1 MFPPRRHRTAIF
13 AAILLATAA
22 ATACG
27 SGDGPATT
35 GHAEQKPSETAGAA
49 RAEPQKK
56 FTLVATG
63 DLLAHASVIRQARA
77 DSGGEGYDF
86 HRMLVG
92 AAPVVARADLAI
104 CHMETVY
111 GASGGPFTGYPT
123 FKTPPQIADA
133 IRKLGYDSCSTASN
147 HTLDAGTDGVTRT
160 LDALDKAGVQHTGS
174 GRSARESATPALM
187 DAGGAKVA
195 QLAYAYGT
203 NGIPV
208 PEGKPWLV
216 NLIDAERIIKDARA
230 ARRAG
235 ADVVVVSTHWG
246 TEWQQAPDKLQLSL
260 AKKLTAS
267 RSHGRRDI
275 DLIIGTHA
283 HVPQAYEKVNGTW
296 VVYGMGDQV
305 AGIMPDERGQMGS
318 AARFTFT
325 PPTAEGK
332 PWEVAKAEFVP
343 HAVDNDPISVVNL
356 PRALEKSPG
365 NSHYTHALST
375 IREAVLSRGARKDGL
390 TMGR

>member
-1 MFPPRRHRTAIF
+1 MFPHRRRRTAIF
-13 AAILLATAA
+13 AAALLATV

-27 SGDGPATT
+27 SGGDTTAT
-35 GHAEQKPSETAGAA
+35 GHAEQKPSRTAGVA
-49 RAEPQKK
+49 RAESQKK

-77 DSGGEGYDF
+77 DSGGESYDF

-92 AAPVVARADLAI
+92 AAPVVAQADLAI

-111 GASGGPFTGYPT
+111 GAAGGPFTGYPT

-147 HTLDAGTDGVTRT
+147 HTLDAGTEGVTRT
-160 LDALDKAGVQHTGS
+160 LGALDKAGVQHTGS
-174 GRSARESATPALM
+174 ARSARESATPAVM
-187 DAGGAKVA
+187 EAGGAKVA

-208 PEGKPWLV
+208 PQGKPWIV
-216 NLIDAERIIKDARA
+216 NLIDADRIIKDARA

-246 TEWQQAPDKLQLSL
+246 TEWQQAPDKQQLSL

-305 AGIMPDERGQMGS
+305 AGVMPDERGQMGS
-318 AARFTFT
+318 AARFTFA
-325 PPTAEGK
+325 PPTAEGR
-332 PWEVAKAEFVP
+332 PWEVEKAEFIP
-343 HAVDNDPISVVNL
+343 HAVGNDPISVVNL

-375 IREAVLSRGARKDGL
+375 IQEAVLSRGAKKDGL

>member
-1 MFPPRRHRTAIF
+1 MFQHRRRRTAIF
-13 AAILLATAA
+13 VAALLAT

-27 SGDGPATT
+27 SGGDPVT
-35 GHAEQKPSETAGAA
+35 GHAEQKPSETARVA

-86 HRMLVG
+86 HRMLIG
-92 AAPVVARADLAI
+92 AAPVVAQADLAI

-111 GASGGPFTGYPT
+111 GANGGPFTGYPT
-123 FKTPPQIADA
+123 FKTPPQIAGA
-133 IRKLGYDSCSTASN
+133 IKRLGYDSCSTASN
-147 HTLDAGTDGVTRT
+147 HTLDAGTEGVTRT
-160 LDALDKAGVQHTGS
+160 LDALDKAGVRHAGS
-174 GRSARESATPALM
+174 ARSARESTTPALM
-187 DAGGAKVA
+187 EAGGAKVA

-208 PEGKPWLV
+208 PEGKPWIV
-216 NLIDAERIIKDARA
+216 NLIDAERIIEDARA

-246 TEWQQAPDKLQLSL
+246 TEWQEAPDKLQLSL

-305 AGIMPDERGQMGS
+305 AGVMPDERGQMGS

-325 PPTAEGK
+325 PPTAQGR
-332 PWEVAKAEFVP
+332 PWQVAKAEFIP

-375 IREAVLSRGARKDGL
+375 IREAVLSRGAQKDGL